1 MNIIYYAAGVQPE
14 IWLDAFHHYLPDAQ
28 IRRWQEGDDA
38 PADYALVWKPPA
50 AMLRGRRDLKAIFIL
65 GAGVDAILQLG
76 DALPAN
82 VPLIRVD
89 DAGMGVQMAEY
100 VSHAVLRYFR
110 RFDEYE
116 VQQNA
121 QLWRPLPAYDKAEF
135 SIGLLGLGV
144 LGNRIIDGLREF
156 GFPLFG
162 WSRSP
167 KNIDGVSCYS
177 GADGLDAFL
186 RATQVLV
193 LILPLTTDT
202 ENLIDATQLAKL
214 KSGAYIINVA
224 RGGHIVEADLLSMVQ
239 SGHIAGATLDVFR
252 EEPLALTHPF
262 WQEKR
267 IRITPHISA
276 LTVRK
281 ESAKQIAEKIA
292 ALERGEVVVGVVDQ
306 SKGY

>member
-1 MNIIYYAAGVQPE
+1 MPC
-14 IWLDAFHHYLPDAQ
+14 
-28 IRRWQEGDDA
+28 A
-38 PADYALVWKPPA
+38 P
-50 AMLRGRRDLKAIFIL
+50 GRLH
-65 GAGVDAILQLG
+65 
-76 DALPAN
+76 P
-82 VPLIRVD
+82 
-89 DAGMGVQMAEY
+89 
-100 VSHAVLRYFR
+100 S
-110 RFDEYE
+110 
-116 VQQNA
+116 
-121 QLWRPLPAYDKAEF
+121 
-135 SIGLLGLGV
+135 
-144 LGNRIIDGLREF
+144 
-156 GFPLFG
+156 
-162 WSRSP
+162 SP
-167 KNIDGVSCYS
+167 MKSS
-177 GADGLDAFL
+177 
-186 RATQVLV
+186 